1 VPGAP
6 VDARWELAQRVA
18 ESAYFRKGPKLRAFL
33 LYVCENTLLGRP
45 ENVTAQ
51 LIGCKVF
58 GRRPEYDLNDDT
70 IVRVEARELRKRLEA
85 YFAAEGR
92 NEPMIIEI
100 PKGTYVPVFR
110 PREQAAAPETPE
122 TSPAGPAEEPA
133 APRRG
138 TRLAM
143 GALAAALLL
152 VTAAAAWLARENLR
166 LRRHVPEAAVEKY
179 SIYSELLGTLGLTR
193 GRETLLVLSNPPV
206 LTYYGSESSQPEG
219 PPGTAVR
226 APKEMQSLPAFTF
239 NKRDTTRPY
248 HYLTLSRGEFTGMG
262 EAVAAYGVG
271 ELMRTLR
278 RPLRLT
284 QCRFLNWDH
293 VPKQDLILLGGPA
306 SNDWRFQNDARSNFV
321 FVADRIENANPLPGE
336 GKEYR
341 REASENTT
349 ADRADY
355 GVVRMATSPF
365 GFKMLLLAGLSSAG
379 TAAAAEFFCTPEKME
394 PIYRRL
400 RAASSGK
407 AFPPDWEVLVRTTVR
422 DGLPVD
428 TTALAVRRRR
438 RGRGSAAWRR
448 VGRGAPQRTNVL
460 ERE

>member
-1 VPGAP
+1 MRETSAPPVVTGAP
-6 VDARWELAQRVA
+6 PDPRWELAQRVA

-33 LYVCENTLLGRP
+33 LYVCENTLLGRA

-58 GRRPEYDLNDDT
+58 GRRPEYDLNDDN

-85 YFAAEGR
+85 YFATEGR
-92 NEPMIIEI
+92 DEPVIIEI

-110 PREQAAAPETPE
+110 PREQAAAPETLDASGAE
-122 TSPAGPAEEPA
+122 AGAPVEEPE
-133 APRRG
+133 APRG
-138 TRLAM
+138 GMRLAM
-143 GALAAALLL
+143 RTLAAALLL
-152 VTAAAAWLARENLR
+152 VTAAAAWLAMENLR
-166 LRRHVPEAAVEKY
+166 LREHAPGAATGKY
-179 SIYSELLGTLGLTR
+179 SFYSELLGTLGLTR

-206 LTYYGSESSQPEG
+206 LTYYGSDSSQPEG

-226 APKEMQSLPAFTF
+226 APEEMQRLPAFTF

-248 HYLTLSRGEFTGMG
+248 HYLGLSRGEFTGMG

-306 SNDWRFQNDARSNFV
+306 SSDWRFQNDARSNFV
-321 FVADRIENANPLPGE
+321 FIADRIENANPLPGE
-336 GKEYR
+336 RKEYR

-379 TAAAAEFFCTPEKME
+379 TAAAAEFFCAPEKME

-400 RAASSGK
+400 RATSSGK

-428 TTALAVRRRR
+428 TTALAVRP
-438 RGRGSAAWRR
+438 AAAAAR
-448 VGRGAPQRTNVL
+448 
-460 ERE
+460 

>member
-1 VPGAP
+1 MKEASATPVVRSAP
-6 VDARWELAQRVA
+6 ADPRWELVQRVA
-18 ESAYFRKGPKLRAFL
+18 ESAYFCKGPKLRAFL
-33 LYVCENTLLGRP
+33 LYVCENALLGRL

-58 GRRPEYDLNDDT
+58 GRRPEYDLNDDN

-92 NEPMIIEI
+92 DEPVIIEI

-110 PREQAAAPETPE
+110 PREQTAAPEPLE
-122 TSPAGPAEEPA
+122 ASAAAAEAPVEEPE
-133 APRRG
+133 APKRG
-138 TRLAM
+138 RRLAI
-143 GALAAALLL
+143 GALAAAFLL
-152 VTAAAAWLARENLR
+152 VTATAAWLARENLL
-166 LRRHVPEAAVEKY
+166 LRGHEPGAASGKY
-179 SIYSELLGTLGLTR
+179 SFYPELLGSLGLTR

-206 LTYYGSESSQPEG
+206 LVYYGSESSQPEG
-219 PPGTAVR
+219 PPGSAVR
-226 APKEMQSLPAFTF
+226 APEEMQKLPAFTF
-239 NKRDTTRPY
+239 NKRDSARPY
-248 HYLTLSRGEFTGMG
+248 HYLGLSRGEFTGMG

-306 SNDWRFQNDARSNFV
+306 SSDWRFQNDARSNFV

-336 GKEYR
+336 GKQYK
-341 REASENTT
+341 REASENTA

-428 TTALAVRRRR
+428 TTALAVRP
-438 RGRGSAAWRR
+438 AAA
-448 VGRGAPQRTNVL
+448 GAR
-460 ERE
+460 